1 MIKKTEATPPPSS
14 STGGVTF
21 VPADLLRRTASL
33 GALSF
38 RTTADL
44 PDLPELIGQQRARE
58 ALADAMDIRE
68 RGYNVFMLGPEGVGK
83 RSVAAEVLRRRAA
96 ADGTPDDWCY
106 VNNFDEPRRPR
117 ALRLPPG
124 DGSRLRTAMREFV
137 EELRAAIP
145 ALLDSEEFRSRAEQI
160 DARYSSQQEQLFI
173 ALGHESAK
181 DQIALI
187 HTPAGFSFAPM
198 RDGQVISPAQ
208 YEALPEQERAG
219 MQEKLDRLQEQLQK
233 TVRQAQALQKAKR
246 NAIKDL
252 SREMTLT
259 VVGGLTDELES
270 GFPSQPAVL
279 AYFDTVQADVLE
291 NIDSFR
297 HMADGESNPL
307 AVAQD
312 EDGTF
317 RRYEVNL
324 LVGGDAVARG
334 APVVFEDYPTFPNLF
349 GRIEN
354 EARLGTLVTDFSL
367 IQAGSLHRANGGYLV
382 IDARKLLSQP
392 FSWEGLKRVLSSG
405 ELRPETVGQSLG
417 LVTTVALE
425 PEPIPVSVKV
435 VLTGSRLLHYLLLD
449 LDPEYAE
456 LFKMAADFED
466 EMPWTPDHEGL
477 YAHLV
482 ATLARQAALLPFD
495 RPAVMRLVEQAAR
508 EAEDRER
515 LSTQLEQL
523 KDLLQAADLLAR
535 RAGLDHIGVDQV
547 QGALDARA
555 RRSGRVREKI
565 LEAIVR
571 GEIFID
577 TDGEVTGQING
588 LSVSQVGQSRF
599 GHPTRITATTRLG
612 EGEVID
618 IQREVE
624 MGGPIH
630 SKGVMILAAFLAA
643 RYAGDHPH
651 CIAATLSFEQ
661 TYGEVEGDSASL
673 AELAVLIS
681 SLADAPIRQCFAVT
695 GSVNQH
701 GRVQP
706 IGGVNEK
713 IEGFFDVCAAR
724 GLHGRHGVIIPAAN
738 LPHLMLSQRVVEAVS
753 VGRFAIHA
761 VDHVDQAFT
770 LLTGLPAGEAL
781 GGGRFSEGSLNQR
794 VAARLAQWSALRQ
807 AYANLGT
814 RGRRKGEAATKAP
827 PRNPRGT

>member
-1 MIKKTEATPPPSS
+1 MIKGTQTPTRTEGDTLVSAEQLRHTATL
-14 STGGVTF
+14 
-21 VPADLLRRTASL
+21 ADL
-33 GALSF
+33 GF
-38 RTTADL
+38 DTTADL
-44 PDLPELIGQQRARE
+44 PDLSEVIGQQRARE
-58 ALADAMDIRE
+58 ALIDAVDIRQ

-83 RSVAAEVLRRRAA
+83 RSVAVEVLTQRAA
-96 ADGTPDDWCY
+96 GDGTPDDWCY
-106 VNNFDEPRRPR
+106 VNDFEQPRRPR

-124 DGSRLRTAMREFV
+124 DGSRLRNAMREFV

-160 DARYSSQQEQLFI
+160 DARYSAQQEQLFI
-173 ALGHESAK
+173 ALGHESSK

-198 RDGQVISPAQ
+198 RDGQVINPAQ
-208 YEALPEQERAG
+208 YEALPEEERAG
-219 MQEKLDRLQEQLQK
+219 MQEKLGRLQEQLQK
-233 TVRQAQALQKAKR
+233 TVRQAQALQKEKR

-259 VVGGLTDELES
+259 VVGGLTDELKG
-270 GFPSQPAVL
+270 GFPGQPAVL
-279 AYFDTVQADVLE
+279 AYFDAVQADVLE

-297 HMADGESNPL
+297 HTPDGEANPL
-307 AVAQD
+307 AAALE
-312 EDGTF
+312 EDGSF
-317 RRYEVNL
+317 RRYEINL
-324 LVGGDAVARG
+324 LVGGDPEARG
-334 APVVFEDYPTFPNLF
+334 APVVFEEYPTFPNLF

-367 IQAGSLHRANGGYLV
+367 IQAGSVHRANGGYLV
-382 IDARKLLSQP
+382 IEARKLLSQP
-392 FSWEGLKRVLSSG
+392 FAWEGLKRVLATG

-417 LVTTVALE
+417 LVTTVGLE

-435 VLTGSRLLHYLLLD
+435 VLTGSRLLHYLLLE

-456 LFKMAADFED
+456 LFKIAADFED
-466 EMPWTPDHEGL
+466 ELPRTPDHEAL
-477 YAHLV
+477 YARLV
-482 ATLARQAALLPFD
+482 ATLGRQAALLPFE
-495 RPAVMRLVEQAAR
+495 RAAVARLVENAAR

-523 KDLLQAADLLAR
+523 KDLLQESDLLAR
-535 RAGLDHIGVDQV
+535 RAGAAQVGADHV
-547 QGALDARA
+547 QAALDARE
-555 RRSGRVREKI
+555 RRNGRVREKI
-565 LEAIVR
+565 LEAMVR

-624 MGGPIH
+624 LGGPIH
-630 SKGVMILAAFLAA
+630 TKGVLILASFLAA
-643 RYAGDHPH
+643 RYATDQPH
-651 CIAATLSFEQ
+651 CVAATLSFEQ

-673 AELAVLIS
+673 AELAVLVS
-681 SLADAPIRQCFAVT
+681 SLADAPIRQCYAVT

-713 IEGFFDVCAAR
+713 IEGFFDLCAAR
-724 GLHGRHGVIIPAAN
+724 GLDGSHGVIIPAAN
-738 LPHLMLSQRVVEAVS
+738 LPHLMLETRVVRAVAD
-753 VGRFAIHA
+753 GRFRVHA
-761 VDHVDQAFT
+761 VEHVDQAFG
-770 LLTGLPAGEAL
+770 LLTGLHPGEADTQ
-781 GGGRFSEGSLNQR
+781 GRYPAGSLNQR

-807 AYANLGT
+807 AYANLGA
-814 RGRRKGEAATKAP
+814 RGHRKGEVTPPAKPGATSGK
-827 PRNPRGT
+827 